1 MWRFWTWYD
10 RLKEPWRELLL
21 LLFLAIGFGGIS
33 LGFVME
39 KHNLYLIF
47 GGFFFILL
55 LFLSRACFS
64 NQEAES
70 RKFRIRGRRL

>member
-1 MWRFWTWYD
+1 MWKFWIWYD

-33 LGFVME
+33 LGFVIE

-47 GGFFFILL
+47 GGLFFILL
-55 LFLSRACFS
+55 LFLSRACFL
-64 NQEAES
+64 NQEAGS
-70 RKFRIRGRRL
+70 RGRKTRGRQL